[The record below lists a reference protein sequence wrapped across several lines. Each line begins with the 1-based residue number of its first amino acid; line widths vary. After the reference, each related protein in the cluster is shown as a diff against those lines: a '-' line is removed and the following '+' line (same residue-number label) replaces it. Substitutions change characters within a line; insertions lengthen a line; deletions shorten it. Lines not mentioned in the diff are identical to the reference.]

1 MAWKRNWSLIVVQQ
15 SNYIKTRR
23 DDCPVILLYC
33 YVTNDV
39 VTDQLI
45 VGQTII
51 PSYYCTTASCWC
63 TFQQGARIHKPLFK
77 RILLVLE
84 HQLPYES
91 SSTELARQCEP
102 VIGISAICPSDK
114 NIPRQSASLSII
126 LYLFSQQ
133 PFPLHSGYP
142 YFSKFFIHF
151 VIINLQFVSSQAKSF
166 RELCKQSFRAL
177 WTAGACC

>member
-1 MAWKRNWSLIVVQQ
+1 MAWKRQWSFIVVQQ
-15 SNYIKTRR
+15 SNYLETRR
-23 DDCPVILLYC
+23 EDCPVIC

-39 VTDQLI
+39 VTCDADQLI

-51 PSYYCTTASCWC
+51 PSQYCTTASCWC
-63 TFQQGARIHKPLFK
+63 TFQQGARIHKPLFE

-114 NIPRQSASLSII
+114 NIPRQSVSLSCI
-126 LYLFSQQ
+126 
-133 PFPLHSGYP
+133 
-142 YFSKFFIHF
+142 YFCSNLSHYTSAIHF
-151 VIINLQFVSSQAKSF
+151 SRNFSF
-166 RELCKQSFRAL
+166 TLA
-177 WTAGACC
+177 